1 MKMTVNALQAK
12 HGDAIVV
19 QIDWDTHKVFRMLID
34 GGPPG
39 RVAKSGHPAL
49 KKHQAALTNV
59 LDEFLAAGL
68 SFDLT
73 VLTHIDSD
81 HIGGLLVAYTREE
94 YRCVLGPNV
103 WFNSLRL
110 ISNELK
116 TALPE
121 DSENI
126 INFILGRE
134 TSVKQGIAFDD
145 LLHQHQADRRSV
157 IAGQQVVYEWGTI
170 DILSPT
176 VDQLRD
182 LAKTWVKK
190 ASEKKTSS
198 TENDYAKKMEDLQK
212 EDEFEADTSVTNAS
226 SIALLIRS
234 DAGAALLLGDSLSQT
249 ICESLRALGFD
260 ETNRL
265 FVNVCKL
272 SHHGS
277 KGNTCSELL
286 SITEVENFIISTNGT
301 NQLPDKQTL
310 GRILKHC
317 PKSKIAFNYPDLI
330 EKIFKPYP
338 EELRALEHFFV
349 EQIEPISS
357 K

>member
-1 MKMTVNALQAK
+1 MKMTVDALQAK

-19 QIDWDTHKVFRMLID
+19 KIEWGPGQVFRMLID

-39 RVAKSGHPAL
+39 RVAKSGNPAL
-49 KKHQAALTNV
+49 KKHQAALTDV
-59 LDEFLAAGL
+59 LDELLAAGHSL
-68 SFDLT
+68 DLT

-81 HIGGLLVAYTREE
+81 HIGGLLAAYTRED
-94 YRCVLGPNV
+94 YRGVLGPNA

-110 ISNELK
+110 ISNELE

-121 DSENI
+121 NSENI
-126 INFILGRE
+126 INLVAGGE

-145 LLHQHQADRRSV
+145 LLNRHQPDRRLV
-157 IAGQQVVYEWGTI
+157 IAGQRFTFEWGTI

-176 VDQLRD
+176 TDQLRS
-182 LAKTWVKK
+182 LAKTWEKK
-190 ASEKKTSS
+190 ALERTTSS
-198 TENDYAKKMEDLQK
+198 AETDYAKRLEELQR
-212 EDEFEADTSVTNAS
+212 EDEFAADTSVTNAS
-226 SIALLIRS
+226 SIAVLIRS
-234 DAGAALLLGDSLSQT
+234 GSGAMLLLGDSLSQT
-249 ICESLRALGFD
+249 ICDSLRALGFD

-265 FVNVCKL
+265 PVNVCKL

-286 SITEVENFIISTNGT
+286 SIIDVDYFVISTNGT
-301 NQLPDKQTL
+301 NLLPDKQTI
-310 GRILKHC
+310 GRLLKYC
-317 PKSKIAFNYPDLI
+317 PESKIFFNYPELI

-338 EELRALEHFFV
+338 EELGMLQHILAK
-349 EQIEPISS
+349 QIEPISI